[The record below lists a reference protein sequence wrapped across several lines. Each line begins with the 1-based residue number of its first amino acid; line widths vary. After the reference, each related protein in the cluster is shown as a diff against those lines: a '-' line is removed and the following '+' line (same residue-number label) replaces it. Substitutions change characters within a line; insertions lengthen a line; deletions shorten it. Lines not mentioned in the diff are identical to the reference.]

1 MTVDKDNVEYFTHGN
16 LRKPPTFWLKDSWH
30 LANKEKNLNIKCVCG
45 ERFWRL
51 ENWGPHDLA
60 EGYLKNNIKIHHLL
74 CNGCGQEVP
83 EMQNMYI
90 GKFIVF

>member
-16 LRKPPTFWLKDSWH
+16 LREPPTVRLKDSWH
-30 LANKEKNLNIKCVCG
+30 LVNKEKNFNIKCVWQKIPEARKLG
-45 ERFWRL
+45 F
-51 ENWGPHDLA
+51 HDFA